1 MPLGSGCKGAGR
13 LRKSGNRR
21 GVDHRNDDAER
32 SDKLISGLEKVCRAP
47 GYLIRRA
54 HQFATAAYTAEF
66 DSDVVTG
73 VQFVA
78 LTAISEQPGLT
89 GVNVAERIGYDKMTT
104 SHVIRRLE
112 RKGFI
117 ERRQSEQDG
126 REIRIWLTPAG
137 RKAMEV
143 VEARLWRVSDRL
155 FAPLTMAERETLLAI
170 LEKLE
175 AAARNG

>member
-1 MPLGSGCKGAGR
+1 M
-13 LRKSGNRR
+13 RKSGNKR
-21 GVDHRNDDAER
+21 GFDHRNDDAE
-32 SDKLISGLEKVCRAP
+32 SPDKLIAGLEKVCRAP

-89 GVNVAERIGYDKMTT
+89 GVSVAERIGYDKMTT

-112 RKGFI
+112 RKGYI

-126 REIRIWLTPAG
+126 REIRIWLTEAG
-137 RKAMEV
+137 RKAMDV
-143 VEARLWRVSDRL
+143 VEARLWRVSERL
-155 FAPLTMAERETLLAI
+155 FVPLTTTERETLLA
-170 LEKLE
+170 LLGKLE

>member
-1 MPLGSGCKGAGR
+1 MKSSDDRGR
-13 LRKSGNRR
+13 QPSVRS
-21 GVDHRNDDAER
+21 AET
-32 SDKLISGLEKVCRAP
+32 ISGLDNVRRTP

-54 HQFATAAYTAEF
+54 HQFATAAYSAEF
-66 DSDVVTG
+66 DSEHITG
-73 VQFVA
+73 VQFAA
-78 LTAISEQPGLT
+78 LTAISDHPGLT
-89 GVNVAERIGYDKMTT
+89 GVNVAELIGYDKMTT

-117 ERRQSEQDG
+117 ERRQSEDDG

-137 RKAMEV
+137 RQAMTD
-143 VEARLWRVSDRL
+143 VETRLSRVTDRV
-155 FAPLTMAERETLLAI
+155 FAPLTMPERQALLTL